1 MQSKKSQPKILL
13 RLALFAGLLLFLI
26 HLLSSTVV
34 PSIQKAVNRQNSK
47 FDKKLHSVDD
57 ADSLWV
63 VVNKGRKLP
72 NSYEPLSLVVPNVSL
87 RLDKKSPE
95 MTLRE
100 EAAIN
105 LEKMFAVAKKDD
117 VDLMLASAYRSYQSQ
132 VDLHN
137 LYVETEGVKNAEISS
152 AKPGH
157 SEHQTGLGI
166 DLSSASR
173 ECEVQLCFANTKE
186 GKWLAK
192 NSYKYGFII
201 RYQKGKESITGYE
214 YEPWHFRYVGKELA
228 NEVKNDGETLEQF
241 FDLPIFTDY
250 PSNSETLKN

>member
-13 RLALFAGLLLFLI
+13 RLVLFAGLLLFLI
-26 HLLSSTVV
+26 HLLSNTVV

-63 VVNKGRKLP
+63 IVNKGRKLP
-72 NSYEPLSLVVPNVSL
+72 NSYEPSNLVIPNVPL
-87 RLDKKSPE
+87 RLNKNYPE
-95 MTLRE
+95 MKLKK

-105 LEKMFAVAKKDD
+105 LEKMFDTAKKQGIN
-117 VDLMLASAYRSYQSQ
+117 LMLASAYRSYQSQ
-132 VDLHN
+132 VDVYN
-137 LYVETEGVKNAEISS
+137 LYVETEGAKNAEISS

-166 DLSSASR
+166 DLSSTSR
-173 ECEVQLCFANTKE
+173 ECEVQLCFADTRE

-201 RYQKGKESITGYE
+201 RYQKDKENLTGYE

-241 FDLPIFTDY
+241 FNLPIFTDY
-250 PSNSETLKN
+250 PSSPETLKN